1 MDTSEFIVQLTSI
14 VGRRNVLTGTD
25 RTERYRKGFRTG
37 EGDAEAAVIP
47 TSLLQLWRVLHA
59 CVAANRI
66 VIMQAANTGLTEGS
80 TPSGSYDRNVIII
93 TTLKLDGI
101 HLIDG
106 GRQIVSLAGGTLYK
120 LERLLRPLGREP
132 HSVLGSSCIG
142 ASIVGGI
149 CNNSGGALVHRGPAY
164 TELSLYARLG
174 ADGHLELVNR
184 LGINLGQTPEEIL
197 ERLERGHFTEADI
210 DRTTGAASDDGY
222 EARVRDVD
230 ASSPA
235 RFNADPDH
243 LHGASG
249 CGGKLAVFA
258 VRLDTFPVEKDV
270 GIYYIGT
277 NEPEKL
283 TVLRRRV
290 LTDFAE
296 VPISGEYMHRDS
308 FDVAHRYGKD
318 VLLMIH
324 WLGTDYLPRFFAAKR
339 RLDATF
345 RRWSLLPNN
354 LTDRVMQVFSSLLPE
369 ALPKRMLEFRE
380 RYEHHL
386 ILEITG
392 TTAETTETLLREI
405 FGNSWF
411 LCRSQEGK
419 MAQLNRFVTAGAAIR
434 CQSVSTNAAEDMITF
449 DIALRR
455 NDKVW
460 VEWLPEE
467 IDKNLAHKFYYGH
480 FFCHVFHQDYIVKKG
495 ADLAALKKAMM
506 KVLDDRGAE
515 YPAEHNV
522 GHLYEAKPALRE
534 HYVRCDPTNTFNPG
548 IGKTSRQKGY
558 V

>member
-1 MDTSEFIVQLTSI
+1 MDTGEFIDHLKRI

-37 EGDAEAAVIP
+37 EGDAEAVVIP
-47 TSLLQLWRVLHA
+47 TSLPQLWKVLQA

-93 TTLKLDGI
+93 STLKLDRI

-106 GRQIVSLAGGTLYK
+106 GRQIVSHAGGTLYK
-120 LERLLRPLGREP
+120 LERLLRPVGREP

-164 TELSLYARLG
+164 TELSLYAQLH
-174 ADGHLELVNR
+174 ADGRLELVNR

-197 ERLERGHFTEADI
+197 ERLERGDINEADI
-210 DRTTGAASDDGY
+210 DRTAGAASDHGY
-222 EARVRDVD
+222 EARVRDVE
-230 ASSPA
+230 AQSPA

-258 VRLDTFPVEKDV
+258 VRLDTFPVKEDV
-270 GIYYIGT
+270 CIYYIGT
-277 NEPEKL
+277 NEPENL

-290 LTDFAE
+290 LMEFAE
-296 VPISGEYMHRDS
+296 LPVSGEYMHRDS

-318 VLLMIH
+318 ILLMIH

-339 RLDATF
+339 RFDATF
-345 RRWSLLPNN
+345 SRWSFLPNN
-354 LTDRVMQVFSSLLPE
+354 LTDRVMQVFSGLLPE
-369 ALPKRMLEFRE
+369 ALPRRMLEYRD
-380 RYEHHL
+380 RYEHHF
-386 ILEITG
+386 ILEMTRS
-392 TTAETTETLLREI
+392 TTEATETLLREI
-405 FGNSWF
+405 FSNSWF
-411 LCRSQEGK
+411 LCTPREGK
-419 MAQLNRFVTAGAAIR
+419 MALLNRFVTAGAAIR
-434 CQSVSTNAAEDMITF
+434 CQTVNTNAAEDMITF

-455 NDKVW
+455 NDKDW
-460 VEWLPEE
+460 VERLPEE
-467 IDKNLAHKFYYGH
+467 IDKNLALKIYYGH

-495 ADLAALKKAMM
+495 ADPSILKRAMM
-506 KVLDDRGAE
+506 KLLDTRGAE

-522 GHLYEAKPALRE
+522 GHLYEAKSALRE
-534 HYVRCDPTNTFNPG
+534 HYQRCDPTNTFNPG

-558 V
+558 S